1 MQDPNI
7 MHSRPELEGTIHIAY
22 CPERVLPGN
31 VMHELVEND
40 RVIGGVDKLSTQK
53 AICILLIST

>member
-1 MQDPNI
+1 MQKLI
-7 MHSRPELEGTIHIAY
+7 FASRPELEGAIHIAY

-40 RVIGGVDKLSTQK
+40 RVIGGVDKASTQK
-53 AICILLIST
+53 AISFYRSM